1 MSDAAP
7 HLTGADYAHSV
18 NVNHVSI
25 DHIVCGLFVQA
36 PLPTLPASGEGR
48 EGALS
53 SQPMFY
59 RQLFPVTTAMRPF
72 CR

>member
-18 NVNHVSI
+18 NVSHVSI
-25 DHIVCGLFVQA
+25 DHILVGFSSS
-36 PLPTLPASGEGR
+36 PLPTPASLEVGR
-48 EGALS
+48 GACR
-53 SQPMFY
+53 QPTFY